1 MDSGIWQR
9 ELKEKFLCLA
19 SYCTLQG
26 IMHILLFVLLEA
38 KAIYSKGGF
47 MILFVWFRFAT

>member
-38 KAIYSKGGF
+38 KAIYSKGG
-47 MILFVWFRFAT
+47 L